1 MVERGGIYVC
11 IYVYMCVCVCMCMC
25 RKIRNLIKEQ
35 KVKSAMKVDSRRRRS
50 LTVSDDDNGIL
61 QKVPFSRVS
70 SRHGRNPFK
79 LATFSLPCDTPR

>member
-1 MVERGGIYVC
+1 M
-11 IYVYMCVCVCMCMC
+11 YVYMYICVCVCVCVCMCMC